1 MGISGNSATTR
12 TMPSRRRA
20 IAALAAFVLALLIG
34 TAGPASAHATLLFA
48 SPSADGGVA
57 TSPND
62 MVLTFDSPVTLQA
75 QALRA
80 SGPSG
85 SAVPLGTPTLSTDRH
100 TMQAALSAPIGI
112 GVYTVTWQVTA
123 SDGDA
128 VTGTYRFAVGPAAA
142 GLSSSPHTVQA
153 PGALSTGIARWLLF
167 AALAAIAGSAV
178 TPRLA
183 ARARVS
189 IGTSR
194 RYGQAVAVA
203 ALTGL
208 LAALWLLAIQL
219 GGGNALRGVTHM
231 CSDAFANRPATIVTI
246 EAVAFAAVALL
257 ALLRRWVPAA
267 RQTAEASERTSLA
280 RLNCGF
286 WTLIPITVI
295 VGAESIRAHPREYGS
310 FLGAAT
316 TFVHLASVALW
327 LGALAHAVAFAIT
340 GRHDPKAV
348 RRLWR
353 AYARM
358 AAVLLAAVL
367 VSGVTAGLIVVPLSD
382 LLGTGY
388 GQLLLVKAGL
398 VAVAAGLAAAARWR
412 LRTKLLVLPIA
423 RVEAAVLAVVL
434 AASATLTALA
444 PPKTGTGDLA
454 VPPPA
459 SGPVES
465 LGARTGQ
472 VGIDVQASDGLLV
485 VYLTAPGADETAA
498 ADQGTPEGGAAAAV
512 VNAGPAT
519 SYRLAVVAA
528 DPSGTTRKLS
538 LRGCGSGCYV
548 APMAWANGDSILTL
562 SAGADTWTGGR
573 TTVAVSWPPTP
584 GDTALAKLTA
594 ALANTPHLTVI
605 EQVSS
610 DTTASPTAPRT
621 LDLSGP
627 YFLNAEPYGSGKAPQ
642 ATLIPGPGGGSTLL
656 LGYPAEHITV
666 RLVLDNQG
674 HLVRETLTDP
684 DHVTVRTFVY
694 PETGG

>member
-1 MGISGNSATTR
+1 M
-12 TMPSRRRA
+12 
-20 IAALAAFVLALLIG
+20 LAVLASFVLALLIG
-34 TAGPASAHATLLFA
+34 TASPASAHATLLFA

-57 TSPND
+57 TSPSD
-62 MVLTFDSPVTLQA
+62 LVLTFDSPVTLQA

-85 SAVPLGTPTLSTDRH
+85 SAVHLGTPTLSTDRR

-142 GLSSSPHTVQA
+142 GLSSSPRTVQA

-167 AALAAIAGSAV
+167 AALAAIVGSAV

-189 IGTSR
+189 IRTSR
-194 RYGQAVAVA
+194 RYDQAVAAA
-203 ALTGL
+203 ALTGM

-219 GGGNALRGVTHM
+219 GGGSALHGAAHM
-231 CSDAFANRPATIVTI
+231 GSSAFASRPAAIVTV
-246 EAVAFAAVALL
+246 EAAAFAVVALA
-257 ALLRRWVPAA
+257 ALLRRRMPTAK
-267 RQTAEASERTSLA
+267 QTAEAASEHTSLA
-280 RLNCGF
+280 GLTRQA
-286 WTLIPITVI
+286 WALIPLAVI
-295 VGAESIRAHPREYGS
+295 VGAESVRAHPHEYGS

-327 LGALAHAVAFAIT
+327 LGALAYAVAFAIT
-340 GRHDPKAV
+340 GRPDTKAV

-358 AAVLLAAVL
+358 AAVLLATVL
-367 VSGVTAGLIVVPLSD
+367 VSGVTAALIVVPLSD

-388 GQLLLVKAGL
+388 GQLLLVKVGL
-398 VAVAAGLAAAARWR
+398 VAVAAGLAATARWR
-412 LRTKLLVLPIA
+412 LHTKRLVLPSA
-423 RVEAAVLAVVL
+423 RAEAAVLAVVL

-485 VYLTAPGADETAA
+485 VYLTAPGADETGA
-498 ADQGTPEGGAAAAV
+498 ADQGSPEGGAAAAV
-512 VNAGPAT
+512 VNAGPST
-519 SYRLAVVAA
+519 SYKLAVVAA
-528 DPSGTTRKLS
+528 DPSGNTRKLP
-538 LRGCGSGCYV
+538 LHGCGSGCYV
-548 APMAWANGDSILTL
+548 TPMAWAKGDSILTL
-562 SAGADTWTGGR
+562 TAGADTWTGGR

-584 GDTALAKLTA
+584 GDTALSKLTA
-594 ALANTPHLTVI
+594 ALANTPHMTVI

-642 ATLIPGPGGGSTLL
+642 ATSIPGPGDSSTLL
-656 LGYPAEHITV
+656 LGYPAEHITA
-666 RLVLDNQG
+666 RLVLDAQG

-684 DHVTVRTFVY
+684 DHVTVRTFEY
-694 PETGG
+694 PET